1 MATKFEI
8 PPDATLPQI
17 LEAIGNTQKLINNV
31 DKDLD
36 NLLTERTELD
46 AKVLHIRSLKP
57 EVALINEQAK
67 NVQNKAVKASKDA
80 QGIAKQV
87 RILDR
92 AQSRVAEAL
101 VRVRLIIELKNGIKS
116 VEEALLSEDFES
128 AAAVTHSLLRT
139 PQEIDLKEV
148 DALSFSLLQELE
160 QRLCEKVLE
169 KCNKAESENRTSD
182 LLRFSKLLPKFDKC
196 TKGLELYCLTLK
208 ADLVRCLDKLGI
220 ASNPSHPVAGER
232 ATGVE
237 ELDAML
243 RVFFD
248 TVAKHRA
255 EVAERFGKECQVTL
269 ITELE
274 KVADVEVVSL
284 LERWGRSRKIN
295 KTVELVLRASKSRH
309 QAGGEEKGPVPPTP
323 LELDVII
330 EEMAY
335 VCREIEALTATM
347 GQVKMA
353 SQVDLDAQTPKPT
366 KLKNALQDIIN
377 KYITLER
384 QYMTDSIAWAVK
396 RDEVEGITSSIIA
409 DLFLILDKSSG
420 RAFETYDMNAA
431 CAMVNNI
438 GIMIG
443 EHVARLN
450 RALSKHHDM
459 FLAFKQK
466 VMQSPADEVMNVL
479 ILLNNADKTY
489 DNLAAL
495 KRMIKGRIDDP
506 DMGASGRDKLKI
518 SELMSG
524 FDAHRKDLVK
534 LLELGFDKLVEAN
547 APRLV
552 DQCLEELKE
561 CNFNISDDMY
571 DESSDYDPF
580 AETLTVAVTSFL
592 ESQVA
597 LLTPGNQ
604 DRLLIAIL
612 RLFLKRFEKVI
623 LGHLR
628 FTFWGGM
635 QLDKNVRYLSGVFA
649 NLCNV
654 SIRAEFSRISKL
666 TALLQ
671 LEKASEIQDWK
682 DTCDDLSILRA
693 IKLRTDLGGSH
704 ILKQLSH

>member
-1 MATKFEI
+1 MKFEV
-8 PPDATLPQI
+8 PAGASLPQI
-17 LEAIGNTQKLINNV
+17 LEAIVNTQKQIKSV

-36 NLLTERTELD
+36 NLLTERADLD

-67 NVQNKAVKASKDA
+67 NVQSKALKASKDA

-87 RILDR
+87 RTLDR
-92 AQSRVAEAL
+92 AQSRVEEAL
-101 VRVRLIIELKNGIKS
+101 VRVGLIIELKNGIKL
-116 VEEALLSEDFES
+116 VEEAMTSEDFEK
-128 AAAVTHSLLRT
+128 AADVTYKLLRT

-160 QRLCEKVLE
+160 QRLCEQVLE
-169 KCNKAESENRTSD
+169 KCSKAETENKTSD
-182 LLRFSKLLPKFDKC
+182 LLRFSKLLPKFDQC
-196 TKGLELYCLTLK
+196 TKGLELYCLTLR
-208 ADLVRCLDKLGI
+208 ADLVRCFDKLGI
-220 ASNPSHPVAGER
+220 ASKPSHAVAGER

-237 ELDAML
+237 ELEAML
-243 RVFFD
+243 HVFFD

-255 EVAERFGKECQVTL
+255 EVAERFGKQCQVTL

-274 KVADVEVVSL
+274 KVADVEVVAL
-284 LERWGRSRKIN
+284 LGRWSTCRKID
-295 KTVELVLRASKSRH
+295 KTVELVIRSSRH
-309 QAGGEEKGPVPPTP
+309 QGGEEEKIAKPPTP

-335 VCREIEALTATM
+335 VCREIESLTATM

-353 SQVDLDAQTPKPT
+353 SQGNKPPET
-366 KLKNALQDIIN
+366 EHRTRLKTTLQDIIN
-377 KYITLER
+377 KYITLEK
-384 QYMTDSIAWAVK
+384 QYMTDSVAWAVK
-396 RDEVEGITSSIIA
+396 KDEVEGITSSIIA

-431 CAMVNNI
+431 CAMVNNV
-438 GIMIG
+438 GTMIG
-443 EHVARLN
+443 EHVARLD
-450 RALSKHHDM
+450 RALAKHHDM
-459 FLAFKQK
+459 FLLFKQT
-466 VMQSPADEVMNVL
+466 VMQSPGDEQMSVL
-479 ILLNNADKTY
+479 IILNNADKTW
-489 DNLAAL
+489 DNIAAL
-495 KRMIKGRIDDP
+495 KRMIKGRIEDP

-518 SELMSG
+518 SELMTG
-524 FDAHRKDLVK
+524 FDTHRKDVLR
-534 LLELGFDKLVEAN
+534 LLEAGFSKVAEVN
-547 APRLV
+547 SSRLV
-552 DQCLEELKE
+552 DQSLEELKE
-561 CNFNISDDMY
+561 CNFSISDDMY

-580 AETLTVAVTSFL
+580 AETLTIAVTNFL
-592 ESQVA
+592 ESQKT

-612 RLFLKRFEKVI
+612 RLFLQRFEKVI

-635 QLDKNVRYLSGVFA
+635 QLDKNVRYLSGVFS
-649 NLCNV
+649 NLCHL

-682 DTCDDLSILRA
+682 DTCDDMSILRA

-704 ILKQLSH
+704 ILKQLSN